1 MNEEMEHIENLI
13 GKYIVGEASENEIRE
28 LREWCALSLKNQ
40 KYLDDAILIYEKSL
54 ITSHSRFDSEA
65 AWLKVKNKIENKGG
79 KTNWFIPIWG
89 IAAGLALIFAL
100 SFLFYKQ
107 WTSPQE
113 FRFMADESSVSQTM
127 PDSSEISLNRN
138 SKVKIAYNE
147 KRNTGRI
154 ELEGEA
160 LISIPESKKVKW
172 TVETA
177 GLQIEDIGTVFH
189 VSSFADSAFV
199 EVTVQEGIV
208 RFFKTGEDG
217 ITINAGQK
225 GIYEKNKGIFS
236 FSVPDPNVATFKTG
250 SFVFQ
255 EEPLGQV
262 LEKLSL
268 VFYRNIVM
276 EGDISNCM
284 LTVAFEN
291 EDLETI
297 LSIIAE
303 TLSLEVT
310 DEGSQIKI
318 SGDGCF

>member
-1 MNEEMEHIENLI
+1 MNEDLEHIENLI
-13 GKYIVGEASENEIRE
+13 GKFIVGEASETEILE
-28 LREWCALSLKNQ
+28 LKEWCALSPENQ
-40 KYLDDAILIYEKSL
+40 KYLDDAVLIYEKSQ
-54 ITSHSRFDSEA
+54 IPSHPRFDSDA
-65 AWLKVKNKIENKGG
+65 AWQKVKNKIENKGG

-89 IAAGLALIFAL
+89 IAAGLTLIFAL
-100 SFLFYKQ
+100 SFLFYRQ

-113 FRFMADESSVSQTM
+113 FQFMADESSISQTM
-127 PDSSEISLNRN
+127 PDSTEISLNRN
-138 SKVKIAYNE
+138 SEVKIAYNE

-160 LISIPESKKVKW
+160 LISIPENKKVKW

-208 RFFKTGEDG
+208 RFFKAGEEG
-217 ITINAGQK
+217 ITINPGQK
-225 GIYEKNKGIFS
+225 GIYEKNTGIFS
-236 FSVPDPNVATFKTG
+236 FSASDPNVASFKTR

-255 EEPLGQV
+255 EETLSEV

-268 VFYRNIVM
+268 VYDRIIVM
-276 EGDISNCM
+276 QGNISDCK
-284 LTVAFEN
+284 LTVGFEN

-297 LSIIAE
+297 LSVIAE

-310 DEGSQIKI
+310 DEGTQIKI